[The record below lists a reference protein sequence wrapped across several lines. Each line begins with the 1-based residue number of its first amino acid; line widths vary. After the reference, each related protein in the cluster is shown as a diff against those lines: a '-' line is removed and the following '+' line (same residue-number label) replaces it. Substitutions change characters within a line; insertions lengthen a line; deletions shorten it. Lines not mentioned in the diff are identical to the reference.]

1 MVEYQFIFKDWE
13 WRVKRYPWRISY
25 GAKLVDRTASRM
37 ARLVKLPAPRHHD
50 LESAK
55 SMLIFC
61 IKVGVI
67 TVIISKEGWD
77 IGLAITQV
85 PKVLL

>member
-1 MVEYQFIFKDWE
+1 MVEYKFIFKDWE

-67 TVIISKEGWD
+67 TVLISK
-77 IGLAITQV
+77 
-85 PKVLL
+85 